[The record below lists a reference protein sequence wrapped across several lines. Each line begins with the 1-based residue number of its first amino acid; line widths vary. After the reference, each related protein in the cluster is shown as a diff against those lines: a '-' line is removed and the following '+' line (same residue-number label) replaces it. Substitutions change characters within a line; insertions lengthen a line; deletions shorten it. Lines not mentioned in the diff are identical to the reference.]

1 MIISISFLSLIITN
15 YLVVN
20 KLRTYKKELIEEKGK
35 LYATSELEHTYWV
48 NFLQGIHTDGTK
60 FDNVKLASKEQPPI
74 ALEEYMKDIPYVLLV
89 RISDMHCNDCV
100 TSIMSKLN
108 RLSSELNLTANT
120 LVLASY
126 QNPVALKSVRNLA
139 PALKTC
145 SVNSTDISFPLEEAN
160 FPYCLVLTKDM
171 TVLHSFTPNKAVHHL
186 TDSYLKNISQ
196 RYFQTN

>member
-89 RISDMHCNDCV
+89 RI
-100 TSIMSKLN
+100 
-108 RLSSELNLTANT
+108 
-120 LVLASY
+120 
-126 QNPVALKSVRNLA
+126 
-139 PALKTC
+139 
-145 SVNSTDISFPLEEAN
+145 
-160 FPYCLVLTKDM
+160 
-171 TVLHSFTPNKAVHHL
+171 TPNKAVHHL